1 MLLSELVHFV
11 VRQIFIQR
19 FRFLSSALCSTPLV
33 RRSTVEMAQDQK
45 GTPLLITT
53 VKTQSVAHDPLS
65 STQSQ
70 PERRRLPVLAAVSP
84 APVEMSGGGR
94 PRPACPFGPRSH
106 RRQAI
111 FRPPPPPV
119 TNTCPRMVPTPR
131 GNPGKLIG
139 NIHTSNYGDD
149 RAVHGARRICGRAQ
163 TPMRNH
169 HGFVASHAD
178 LLAAK
183 ASPRPAE
190 PHTHTMG
197 A

>member
-70 PERRRLPVLAAVSP
+70 PERRRLPVLAAGSP
-84 APVEMSGGGR
+84 GPVAMS
-94 PRPACPFGPRSH
+94 
-106 RRQAI
+106 
-111 FRPPPPPV
+111 PPPPPRDQYMPQ
-119 TNTCPRMVPTPR
+119 NGSYP
-131 GNPGKLIG
+131 
-139 NIHTSNYGDD
+139 
-149 RAVHGARRICGRAQ
+149 
-163 TPMRNH
+163 
-169 HGFVASHAD
+169 
-178 LLAAK
+178 
-183 ASPRPAE
+183 
-190 PHTHTMG
+190 
-197 A
+197 